1 LVGETEYVQEEVAP
15 SWLIVNVWPAT
26 VIVPV
31 RGDVLVFAAT
41 AYVAVPLPVPLPD
54 VIVTQGRVLVAVQGQ
69 LLADAVTVMLPVPE
83 LAV

>member
-1 LVGETEYVQEEVAP
+1 MQEEVAP
-15 SWLIVNVWPAT
+15 SWLTVNVWPAT

-31 RGDVLVFAAT
+31 RGDGLVFAAT

-54 VIVTQGRVLVAVQGQ
+54 VIVTHGRVLVDVQGQ